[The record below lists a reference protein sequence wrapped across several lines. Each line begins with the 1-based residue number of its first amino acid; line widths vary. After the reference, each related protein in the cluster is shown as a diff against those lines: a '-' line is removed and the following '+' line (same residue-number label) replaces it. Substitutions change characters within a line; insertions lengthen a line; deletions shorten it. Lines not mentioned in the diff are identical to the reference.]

1 MIEIQTTIKN
11 GLPVLAVGNVI
22 VERETRWEPGGV
34 AVEDLEILWLSG
46 HVCHIE
52 ISAADEDRIIEELLI
67 EGCAPRWTR

>member
-11 GLPVLAVGNVI
+11 GLPVLAQGHVL

-46 HVCHIE
+46 HPCRIE
-52 ISAADEDRIIEELLI
+52 ITAAEEDRIIEELLTDP
-67 EGCAPRWTR
+67 CRW